1 MSEAVAHHG
10 LRHLIRTS
18 GNPEVR
24 TNDLLQSLLDGDRAM
39 RAAFL
44 DHLSNSVGADLRG
57 CRIEREAYEVDALT
71 EKKSYRDFLLTEAT
85 ADRCIIETK
94 VDSVLTSHDQARR
107 YLEQLPAGGALV
119 IITRKPLV
127 PALTGQAE
135 GQLGVRLSPVGSIA
149 RGEVDG
155 RTVLVMS
162 WSDLLRGVLTRDG
175 RPFEELVALDL
186 ALEGI
191 SDFVPFTAAVED
203 VAVGRMVQQAIEVA
217 DEVCNKLA
225 RRLTAAAVAHDSVS
239 PVKKKGSAPYVNIT
253 VLNHTLWF
261 GYDASFW
268 ARVPDDGM
276 PSPIW
281 AGRWNRW
288 VRKADLPAVTARR
301 ARLDALGVMRP
312 FGIPLGLPLD
322 AVVERILDDAVA
334 HIRQISTEL
343 YADPAASGG
352 PTVDEEAGDDDGDGT
367 DR

>member
-1 MSEAVAHHG
+1 MSESIAHHG

-39 RAAFL
+39 REAFL
-44 DHLSNSVGADLRG
+44 EFLSHSVGADLRR

-71 EKKSYRDFLLTEAT
+71 GKKSYRDFLLTEAT
-85 ADRCIIETK
+85 TDRCIIETK
-94 VDSVLTSHDQARR
+94 IDSVLTSHDQARR
-107 YLEQLPAGGALV
+107 YLEQLPPGGALMIV
-119 IITRKPLV
+119 TRKPLV

-135 GQLGVRLSPVGSIA
+135 GQLGVRLSPVGSAA

-203 VAVGRMVQQAIEVA
+203 VAVGRLVQQAIEVA
-217 DEVCNKLA
+217 DEICSRLP
-225 RRLTAAAVAHDSVS
+225 RRLSNEGVTHDSVS
-239 PVKKKGSAPYVNIT
+239 SVRKKGYAPYVNIT
-253 VLNHTLWF
+253 ILNHTLWI
-261 GYDASFW
+261 GYDAGFW
-268 ARVPDDGM
+268 AKVPGDGM

-301 ARLDALGVMRP
+301 NRLDALGVTRP
-312 FGIPLGLPLD
+312 FGIPLGLPLE

-334 HIRQISTEL
+334 HVRRISTRL
-343 YADPAASGG
+343 HADPAARGG
-352 PTVDEEAGDDDGDGT
+352 PMVDEEAGDDGDPA